1 MTRKRIAVFGAGGFA
16 REVEWLIREIDGA
29 SQAFEFAG
37 FVVSDLGRLGP
48 HDARDRVKGDL
59 AWLAEHASEIDAIA
73 IGIGMPAPRLAV
85 AAALRDLGSTFT
97 CPSLVHPSVRYDRE
111 SCTLGDGV
119 IVSAGVLMTVNVRL
133 EAFAM
138 VNLSCTIGHEVRIG
152 RGSTLNP
159 SVNVSGGVDIGDGVL
174 VGTGAQ
180 ILQYVK
186 VGDGASIGAGAVV
199 TKDVPAGA
207 TVVGVPARPL
217 ERRSAP

>member
-1 MTRKRIAVFGAGGFA
+1 MTLQRIAVFGAGGFA
-16 REVEWLIREIDGA
+16 REVEWLIGEIDAA
-29 SQAFEFAG
+29 SRAFEFAG

-48 HDARDRVKGDL
+48 HDSHDRVKGDL
-59 AWLAEHASEIDAIA
+59 NWLAEHASELDAMA

-85 AAALRDLGSTFT
+85 AAVLRDLGSPFA
-97 CPSLVHPSVRYDRE
+97 CPPLVHPSVRYDR
-111 SCTLGDGV
+111 SCTLGEGV
-119 IVSAGVLMTVNVRL
+119 IVCAGVLMTVNVRL
-133 EAFAM
+133 EAFSM

-152 RGSTLNP
+152 RGTTLNP

-186 VGDGASIGAGAVV
+186 IGDGASIGAGAVV

-217 ERRSAP
+217 VKRGES